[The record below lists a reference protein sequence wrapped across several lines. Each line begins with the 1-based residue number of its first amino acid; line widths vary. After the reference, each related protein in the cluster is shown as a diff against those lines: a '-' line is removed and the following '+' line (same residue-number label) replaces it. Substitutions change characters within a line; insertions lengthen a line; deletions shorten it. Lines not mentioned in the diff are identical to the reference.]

1 MTGLR
6 ENSISPDIER
16 FWRGHANRTV
26 GDDYSMHKKKTKC
39 RKQIADKIGV
49 GLELPNSILA
59 SVVLNVP
66 KMAGEQA
73 EQALAKV
80 FVICEIRE
88 SAPGSVGE
96 SVCPYRRKSIPPK
109 QCSTET

>member
-1 MTGLR
+1 V
-6 ENSISPDIER
+6 
-16 FWRGHANRTV
+16 NRMV
-26 GDDYSMHKKKTKC
+26 GDDYSCTKIKC

-66 KMAGEQA
+66 KMAAEQA
-73 EQALAKV
+73 RHALAKV
-80 FVICEIRE
+80 SVICEIKE

-96 SVCPYRRKSIPPK
+96 SICPYRRRSIPPK
-109 QCSTET
+109 QCSNET